1 MTKALAVKKLLDTPA
16 VKAKFTEMLGGKT
29 GAAFMSSI
37 STAVSQNP
45 SLQKCEPMSVISS
58 AATAASMNLPINP
71 SLGYSHIVPYGS
83 KAQFQIGWKGFVQMA
98 QRTGQYQT
106 INTTE
111 VYEGQLKDE
120 NPFTGE
126 MEFQKERTSDKVIG
140 YLLYF
145 RLINGFEKYFYMTKE
160 ACEKHGKK
168 YSKMYQ
174 RGKGQWAEDFDSMA
188 LKTVVKMGLSKF
200 GILSTEM
207 QKAVELDQ
215 GVINEDG
222 SPAYVDNPTREE
234 PKDITPDQPS
244 NLMDA
249 MNIEDAVEI
258 DPQSEAIP
266 QDNTLI

>member
-16 VKAKFTEMLGGKT
+16 VKGKFVDMLGGKR

-58 AATAASMNLPINP
+58 AATAASMDLPINP
-71 SLGYSHIVPYGS
+71 SLGYAHIVPYGRS
-83 KAQFQIGWKGFVQMA
+83 AQFQIGWKGFVQMA

-106 INTTE
+106 INTTP
-111 VYEGQLKDE
+111 VYDGQLVE
-120 NPFTGE
+120 RNPFTGD
-126 MEFQKERTSDKVIG
+126 MTFQIDRKSDTIVG

-145 RLINGFEKYFYMTKE
+145 KLINGFEKYFYMTKQE
-160 ACEKHGKK
+160 VEKHGKK

-174 RGKGQWAEDFDSMA
+174 RGKGQWVDDFDGMA

-215 GVINEDG
+215 GVIDEEGN
-222 SPAYVDNPTREE
+222 PQYVDNPKTE
-234 PKDITPDQPS
+234 PRDITPDQPS

-249 MNIEDAVEI
+249 MEI
-258 DPQSEAIP
+258 DPQSEVVDHNNEVI
-266 QDNTLI
+266 

>member
-1 MTKALAVKKLLDTPA
+1 MTKALAVKKLLETNA
-16 VKAKFTEMLGGKT
+16 IQAKFTDMLGGKR
-29 GAAFMSSI
+29 AAQFMSSI

-45 SLQKCEPMSVISS
+45 MLQKCEPMSVISS
-58 AATAASMNLPINP
+58 AATAASMDLPINP
-71 SLGYSHIVPYGS
+71 SLGYAHIVPYGS

-106 INTTE
+106 INTTP
-111 VYEGQLKDE
+111 VYDGQLVE
-120 NPFTGE
+120 QNPFTGE
-126 MEFQKERTSDKVIG
+126 MKFQIEKTSETVIG

-160 ACEKHGKK
+160 ECEKHGKR

-207 QKAVELDQ
+207 QRAVEVDQ
-215 GVINEDG
+215 GVIDENGQPVYE
-222 SPAYVDNPTREE
+222 DNPGKSE
-234 PKDITPDQPS
+234 PRDITPDQPDS
-244 NLMDA
+244 LMDA
-249 MNIEDAVEI
+249 MGIDNTVEI
-258 DPQSEAIP
+258 DPQSEVAP
-266 QDNTLI
+266 QEVI